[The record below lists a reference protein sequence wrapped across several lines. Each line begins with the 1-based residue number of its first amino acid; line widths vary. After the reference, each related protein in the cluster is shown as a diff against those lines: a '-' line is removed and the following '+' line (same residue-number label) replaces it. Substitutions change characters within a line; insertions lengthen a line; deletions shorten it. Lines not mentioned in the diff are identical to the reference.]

1 MARSDRDTE
10 GALALVGAARTLNE
24 RAAPARLRRDARRN
38 SPLARSPH
46 AADRR
51 GCRGTEAILTTARS
65 AGSAP
70 LDPQA
75 AGCSGEGLPGQRMG
89 PVVGRRSGDGPCV
102 RPTARV
108 PALALPGFGA
118 MRSWAVHEAAPVRP
132 HRHAG
137 APPSP
142 PGGHLKAGHRPAG
155 GFAVTAD
162 LPILKNTTAD
172 ALLDGNRTVAS
183 GEVLL
188 SPAATRSL
196 ITRAYNRSP
205 LPLCGS
211 SAGTLGPSGPSGPSG
226 RWPASQGHV
235 GHLLEVVAG
244 GAAGGL
250 DGDAVCHGH
259 EVAGE

>member
-24 RAAPARLRRDARRN
+24 RAAPARLQRDARRN

-75 AGCSGEGLPGQRMG
+75 AGCSGEGPPGQRMG

-155 GFAVTAD
+155 GFAVTAE
-162 LPILKNTTAD
+162 LPILKDTTAD
-172 ALLDGNRTVAS
+172 ATLDVNRTVAS
-183 GEVLL
+183 VEVLL
-188 SPAATRSL
+188 SPAATRAL
-196 ITRAYNRSP
+196 ITRAYNRFP
-205 LPLCGS
+205 LPPVDPPP
-211 SAGTLGPSGPSGPSG
+211 APSVRQG
-226 RWPASQGHV
+226 RQGRQ
-235 GHLLEVVAG
+235 GRQAG
-244 GAAGGL
+244 GQLRRAMSATCWRSSRAVPPAAWT
-250 DGDAVCHGH
+250 AMPFATVMR
-259 EVAGE
+259 